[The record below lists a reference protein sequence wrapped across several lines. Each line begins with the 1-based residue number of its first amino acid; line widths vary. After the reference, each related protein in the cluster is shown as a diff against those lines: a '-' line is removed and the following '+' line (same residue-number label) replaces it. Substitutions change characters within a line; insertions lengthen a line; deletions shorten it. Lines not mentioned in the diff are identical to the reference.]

1 MIPIDK
7 KRLIVDFDNVLVD
20 STQAIVD
27 LYNEDFQYYNGFKA
41 VRACDMHTYGF
52 KELTLASEEYVNH
65 LWNRPRFFSRLKP
78 MPYARE
84 ILEVLTIWYGIEV
97 ATLGFSPSL
106 KQKSY
111 DINHKFPNIIKKINL
126 INFKEFKDKSHLDM
140 TNAVF
145 IDDQANNLVSSNAV
159 RKICFGDVEEWN
171 SNWSGERCYNWH
183 DVLNALNYTN
193 DESIMELFTLL
204 QTHIS
209 KAGMAYANYCMEHK
223 TTEQLRKFTQWSSTV
238 KTKVFQIIFD
248 NIPNMTIAD
257 RERVLPF
264 VVEKLSDIHTATD
277 SNNETALFRVL
288 QITVDEIYAKFIK
301 TIRF

>member
-1 MIPIDK
+1 
-7 KRLIVDFDNVLVD
+7 
-20 STQAIVD
+20 
-27 LYNEDFQYYNGFKA
+27 
-41 VRACDMHTYGF
+41 
-52 KELTLASEEYVNH
+52 
-65 LWNRPRFFSRLKP
+65 
-78 MPYARE
+78 
-84 ILEVLTIWYGIEV
+84 
-97 ATLGFSPSL
+97 
-106 KQKSY
+106 
-111 DINHKFPNIIKKINL
+111 
-126 INFKEFKDKSHLDM
+126 M

-238 KTKVFQIIFD
+238 ETKV
-248 NIPNMTIAD
+248 
-257 RERVLPF
+257 F